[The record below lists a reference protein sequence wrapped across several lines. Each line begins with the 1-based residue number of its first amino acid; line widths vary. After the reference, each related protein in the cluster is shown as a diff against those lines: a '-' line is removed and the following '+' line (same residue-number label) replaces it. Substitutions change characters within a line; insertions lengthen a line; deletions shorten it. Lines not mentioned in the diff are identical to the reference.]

1 MCAFD
6 ASIQSAFALTQD
18 ARGLYH
24 RFQCGG
30 SRAALIA
37 AMRKV
42 NSAMCE
48 LRLAGYSLKHSGGVN
63 SACARVC
70 YYTLRARECELYEL
84 YDLVSVQLTPT
95 ERLKTAH

>member
-6 ASIQSAFALTQD
+6 SSVQSAHVLAQD
-18 ARGLYH
+18 ARGLYR

-30 SRAALIA
+30 NRMALIA

-48 LRLAGYSLKHSGGVN
+48 LRFAGYSLQHSGEMS
-63 SACARVC
+63 SARTRVY
-70 YYTLRARECELYEL
+70 YYTLKARECELYEL
-84 YDLVSVQLTPT
+84 YDVVSNQLTPT

>member
-6 ASIQSAFALTQD
+6 ASIQSAHVLTQD
-18 ARGLYH
+18 ARGLYRH
-24 RFQCGG
+24 FQCGG
-30 SRAALIA
+30 SRMALIA

-48 LRLAGYSLKHSGGVN
+48 LRLAGYTLQHSGGVN
-63 SACARVC
+63 SACARVY

-84 YDLVSVQLTPT
+84 YDVVSNQLTPT